1 MEESEQKKDG
11 GKETKERS
19 FKGIFVVMM
28 ISLLIAAFWER
39 LDFVKNALNYVLQ
52 PTAGWLL
59 GWDLHLG
66 LLLIVFILTFITTIV
81 QKYATDQETMKEL
94 KKEQKVL
101 QEEMKK
107 YREHPQKIMDMQKKQ
122 MELLPKMMK
131 LSMRPVIFT
140 GIPFILLF
148 RWFIDYFKSIE
159 DPLFFGFLTWF
170 WFYLIFA
177 VTFNIILRKVLKV
190 V

>member
-1 MEESEQKKDG
+1 
-11 GKETKERS
+11 
-19 FKGIFVVMM
+19 MM
-28 ISLLIAAFWER
+28 ISLLIAAFWDS
-39 LDFVKNALNYVLQ
+39 LGFVKDALNSVLQ

-59 GWDLHLG
+59 NQNLDLG
-66 LLLIVFILTFITTIV
+66 LLLIVFILTFVTTIV

-94 KKEQKVL
+94 KKEQKAL

-107 YREHPQKIMDMQKKQ
+107 YREHPEKIMSMQKKQ

-148 RWFIDYFKSIE
+148 RWFIDYFDSIGN
-159 DPLFFGFLTWF
+159 PLFFGFLTWF
-170 WFYLIFA
+170 WFYLVFA